1 MSHKW
6 QGPRL
11 CFTLKTCCNSPH
23 LRSKSVCY
31 DFPNKPGIVVSKR
44 QKMAIITAIMVING
58 NSKMALNSRSICDQ
72 LYHHQTA
79 FSNPFLE
86 FSTNLRSAEGSLMPC
101 RGDNRSGRL
110 DQRCYRLPETVFVFG
125 G

>member
-1 MSHKW
+1 
-6 QGPRL
+6 
-11 CFTLKTCCNSPH
+11 
-23 LRSKSVCY
+23 
-31 DFPNKPGIVVSKR
+31 
-44 QKMAIITAIMVING
+44 MAIITAIMVING
-58 NSKMALNSRSICDQ
+58 NSQNGNQFSIH
-72 LYHHQTA
+72 LMPIYHRQIT
-79 FSNPFLE
+79 FSNSFLE